1 MFLTQRNCKNLYT
14 KEGDF
19 SLCSKCPPFLLSPR
33 TKWGV
38 SHFSLSLPQGD
49 FSLRSKRQGKD
60 VPLTPFYCLP
70 ERKPRGPIPSASL
83 MAYEGSPF
91 FLCCNLFF
99 SAYNYL
105 KRAKAVEIS
114 ATKLEKELQ
123 EIKALLL
130 QLLKHDEHSKLK
142 KRNKRYNEVN
152 F

>member
-1 MFLTQRNCKNLYT
+1 
-14 KEGDF
+14 
-19 SLCSKCPPFLLSPR
+19 
-33 TKWGV
+33 
-38 SHFSLSLPQGD
+38 
-49 FSLRSKRQGKD
+49 
-60 VPLTPFYCLP
+60 
-70 ERKPRGPIPSASL
+70 